1 MDDKAKG
8 LIKFKPMRHY
18 SEEFPDDSADRTNIC
33 QQYLEV
39 SYKGFTE
46 K

>member
-1 MDDKAKG
+1 MG

-18 SEEFPDDSADRTNIC
+18 SEEFPRNSADKENIC

-39 SYKGFTE
+39 SYKGFSKE
-46 K
+46 